1 MINISKYAPKQ
12 TKFKKILK
20 KHGISVGTV
29 ANYLKLSYPYVS
41 NILNGVHRM
50 SPAVERKLQ
59 KLVDQLE
66 AS

>member
-1 MINISKYAPKQ
+1 MVDISRYVPKQSKY
-12 TKFKKILK
+12 KKILK

-29 ANYLKLSYPYVS
+29 ANYLKLSYPYVC

-50 SPAVERKLQ
+50 PPEAEKKIQ